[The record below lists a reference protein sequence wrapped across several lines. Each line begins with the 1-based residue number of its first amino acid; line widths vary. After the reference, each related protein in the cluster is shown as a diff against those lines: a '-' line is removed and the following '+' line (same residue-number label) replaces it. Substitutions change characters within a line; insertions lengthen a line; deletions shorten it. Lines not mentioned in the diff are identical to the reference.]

1 MKKALFG
8 NNINPACEY
17 CELGKKT
24 KDGKMVLCEKTR
36 CLSLLIILAE
46 NSKYD
51 PLLRIPKRM
60 PRPQKMT
67 DEDFKI

>member
-24 KDGKMVLCEKTR
+24 KDGKMVLCEKTGVVAPYYSCR
-36 CLSLLIILAE
+36 KF
-46 NSKYD
+46 KYD